1 MEGAATAGSI
11 DARRVFALAVHAV
24 LEQLRHFLPK
34 PLLGDAQLRAVIL
47 VALRGERVAN
57 LDCARRRIFVAGLL
71 EPCRIALGEGWA
83 SGDGPA
89 AGVGRCA
96 SVVSI
101 V

>member
-1 MEGAATAGSI
+1 
-11 DARRVFALAVHAV
+11 VV
-24 LEQLRHFLPK
+24 
-34 PLLGDAQLRAVIL
+34 L

-71 EPCRIALGEGWA
+71 EPRRIALGEGLGF
-83 SGDGPA
+83 GDGPA
-89 AGVGRCA
+89 AGLAVA